1 MSIKIEKMREE
12 HIKDIAALEKEC
24 FSQPWSEGSLREE
37 LHKDNSNFLVA
48 LTEDALVVGY
58 IGFNFVLDEGYITNI
73 AVAPKFRRCGIAQN
87 LLNKIIA
94 FAQSQRLSFI
104 SLEVRASNAAAI
116 SLYEKFGF
124 KEAGLRRNFYTLPQ
138 ENAVIM
144 TKILDFLRKNSL
156 SPIKEFHVNK
166 KRLNK
171 TKSYNP
177 FSSMLRHFSAVEV

>member
-1 MSIKIEKMREE
+1 MDFKIEKMREE

-48 LTEDALVVGY
+48 LNENALVVGY
-58 IGFNFVLDEGYITNI
+58 IGFYFVLDEGYITNV
-73 AVAPKFRRCGIAQN
+73 AVASKFRRCGIAQN
-87 LLNKIIA
+87 LLKKIIA

-124 KEAGLRRNFYTLPQ
+124 EKVGLRRNFYTLPQ
-138 ENAVIM
+138 EDAVIM
-144 TKILDFLRKNSL
+144 TKILNFQCTS
-156 SPIKEFHVNK
+156 
-166 KRLNK
+166 
-171 TKSYNP
+171 
-177 FSSMLRHFSAVEV
+177 

>member
-1 MSIKIEKMREE
+1 MHEE
-12 HIKDIAALEKEC
+12 HIEGIAALEKEC
-24 FSQPWSEGSLREE
+24 FSQPWSEVSLREE

-48 LTEDALVVGY
+48 LNEDALVVGY

-87 LLNKIIA
+87 LMNKIIA

-124 KEAGLRRNFYTLPQ
+124 EKAGVRKNFYALPQ
-138 ENAVIM
+138 EDALIM
-144 TKILDFLRKNSL
+144 TKTNNTIVDK
-156 SPIKEFHVNK
+156 I
-166 KRLNK
+166 
-171 TKSYNP
+171 
-177 FSSMLRHFSAVEV
+177 